1 MKELV
6 SVHPL
11 CKGNG
16 IAMKKMI
23 VIALS
28 MLSLLATVGVSFAD
42 HAADAYMK
50 AVEQGDVS
58 AAYRAQSYLEP
69 PYCYDLNRWH
79 GVKFTKAVNGR
90 VVKPSF
96 PFVYQDMTHLKV
108 RKLYDRIG
116 LADMI
121 GKSKNDLDLIV
132 QISDWANK
140 QWGHT
145 QPLPYPSWDALE
157 ILDRVDKGDAFWCT
171 FKADLFVQACNA
183 AGLTARILG
192 INPFNEA
199 AHTVAE
205 VYNNDLRKWMLV
217 DAWMNCWFEKD
228 GVPMS
233 ALEVHKARG
242 NLDGITMHFGAN
254 GRGTEFWDVKA
265 GKEASIKH
273 ANAKIPASEDQ
284 VRGLL
289 YFYDDYRI
297 VMRNDQT
304 VHPQSKEVI
313 MVDGFIVPYNSRGGE
328 WWGPQLHWV
337 DDFTPPQITCDN
349 SGELSDFQWPLNE
362 VKVDLLKTSVPG
374 APCILK
380 ANFATFTP
388 NFDHYILEV
397 DNRIIPLDGEV
408 YIWKLNPGTNSLKI
422 TSVNAVG
429 RKGFPSE
436 FVIEYDP
443 TSADRSRHVDV
454 VLNNPGF
461 ENTTPSDD
469 KKSLKPLN
477 WGAGVSNPFGYGEF
491 TLDSKVKHSGK
502 YSLRAAPKKDPK
514 TGIEYAF
521 IVNSANFKVNAAT
534 DVVYSIWLK
543 AAAENTPVDIALLE
557 SEYKGQGTYHQ
568 RVMIGKEWRKY
579 ELPCRLHNWINQVY
593 VGFKVYTG
601 TVWADDAGIVEVKR

>member
-1 MKELV
+1 MEK
-6 SVHPL
+6 
-11 CKGNG
+11 C
-16 IAMKKMI
+16 I
-23 VIALS
+23 
-28 MLSLLATVGVSFAD
+28 LSLFTAVMLILSPHLSFAD
-42 HAADAYMK
+42 KASDAYMQ
-50 AVEQGDVS
+50 AVEKGDGS
-58 AAYRAQSYLEP
+58 AAYRAQSFLEP

-79 GVKFTKAVNGR
+79 GVKFVKAVNGR
-90 VVKPSF
+90 AKLPSF
-96 PFVYQDMTHLKV
+96 PFVYQDMTNLKV

-116 LADMI
+116 LVEMI

-145 QPLPYPSWDALE
+145 QPLPYPSWDAHE
-157 ILDRVDKGDAFWCT
+157 ILDRVETGDAFWCT

-217 DAWMNCWFEKD
+217 DAWMNFWAEKD

-233 ALEVHKARG
+233 ALEVHNARG
-242 NLDGITMHFGAN
+242 KLDGIFLHFGAN
-254 GRGTEFWDVKA
+254 GRGTEYWDVKA
-265 GKEASIKH
+265 GKAAALKY
-273 ANAKIPASEDQ
+273 ANARIPASEDP

-297 VMRNDQT
+297 VMRNDHT
-304 VHPQSKEVI
+304 VHPQSKEVV

-362 VKVDLLKTSVPG
+362 VRVGLIKTSVPG
-374 APCILK
+374 APCVLK
-380 ANFATFTP
+380 AKFTTNTP
-388 NFDHYILEV
+388 NFDRYLLEV
-397 DNRIIPLDGEV
+397 DNRVIPIDSDV
-408 YIWKLNPGTNSLKI
+408 YIWKLNPGSNSLKI

-443 TSADRSRHVDV
+443 SATDRSRHADV
-454 VLNNPGF
+454 VLKNPGF
-461 ENTTPSDD
+461 EEAAPSKD
-469 KKSLKPLN
+469 KKLQRPSN
-477 WGAGVSNPFGYGEF
+477 WGPFYSNPFESEKF
-491 TLDSKVKHSGK
+491 VLDTKVKHSGK
-502 YSLRAAPKKDPK
+502 YSLKAVPKKDPK

-521 IVNSANFKVNAAT
+521 LVKSDNFMVNAAT
-534 DVVYSIWLK
+534 DVVYSIWLR
-543 AAAENTPVDIALLE
+543 AAADNTPVDIALLE

-568 RVMIGKEWRKY
+568 RVMVGREWRKY

-593 VGFKVYTG
+593 AGFKVYSG
-601 TVWADDAGIVEVKR
+601 TVWADDAQIVEVKR